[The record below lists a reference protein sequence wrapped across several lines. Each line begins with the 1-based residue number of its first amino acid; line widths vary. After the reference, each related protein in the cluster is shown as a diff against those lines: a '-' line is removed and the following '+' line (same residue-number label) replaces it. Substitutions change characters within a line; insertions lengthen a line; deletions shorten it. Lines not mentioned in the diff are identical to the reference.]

1 MAGTSRAA
9 FIAALVVFIGGPLLQ
24 LIIGGFDQATRF
36 NFWFGLYGW
45 YCAAIVVGYLVHL
58 LTGGARA
65 EEGA

>member
-1 MAGTSRAA
+1 MAGTSRTA
-9 FIAALVVFIGGPLLQ
+9 FIAALVVFIGGPILQ
-24 LIIGGFDQATRF
+24 LVIGGFDQVTRF

-65 EEGA
+65 GGEA